1 MTINIYDQL
10 NIPLCQNIRILN
22 NGNKSYL
29 GNDKGGVGFLF
40 ALCCAEEGAGQD
52 SFLYV

>member
-29 GNDKGGVGFLF
+29 GNERGGVGFLF
-40 ALCCAEEGAGQD
+40 AVFWTAEGAGQD